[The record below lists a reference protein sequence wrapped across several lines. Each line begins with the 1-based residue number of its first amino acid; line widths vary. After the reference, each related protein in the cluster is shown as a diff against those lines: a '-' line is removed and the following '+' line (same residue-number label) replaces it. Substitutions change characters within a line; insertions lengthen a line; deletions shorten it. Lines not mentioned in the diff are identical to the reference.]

1 MAIFR
6 VDREK
11 EEDMKILNHNT
22 EKREIE
28 VFGRTPKKVKV
39 FAQKWIDMHVTK
51 KGEIGLVFGI
61 QSNGAGKFIVE
72 YSVIPHDF
80 Y

>member
-1 MAIFR
+1 
-6 VDREK
+6 
-11 EEDMKILNHNT
+11 MKILNHNT

-28 VFGRTPKKVKV
+28 VSGRNQKKVKV
-39 FAQKWIDMHVTK
+39 FAQKWLVHVIK

-61 QSNGAGKFIVE
+61 QPNGADKFIVE